1 MNFLERLQ
9 AIARSSRSFPW
20 LGEITPQLLDEWVGR
35 ELGTEFATGS
45 WAPYG
50 NRLRQ
55 IIPCSPILH
64 IVSGETPHAALQ
76 SLIRGILIG
85 AENWIKLP
93 SADLIEVRTF
103 VDSLPKE
110 LQPALSNRLLPGWL
124 ERAAVVIVFG
134 SDATIQEFAS
144 RIQPWQRFIPH
155 GHKISFAM
163 ILGEWAKT
171 EVAGATRD
179 GWAFDQL
186 GCLSPQFFLVKEQ
199 ARRFAEQLARQLE
212 SFRSPSPVSVETAAA
227 IRSFRE
233 EWRFR
238 TANDPAAQLWESPK
252 ESLDWTVLFDPAEP
266 IPNHPLHRTFIIKPF
281 TMRSEA
287 SLGLLRKHIGTIG
300 IHPLTSESIDLAV
313 RLGAQRICP
322 IGQMQEPA
330 LDWHHDGFPSLGSLV
345 RLIDLEVPLARSLD
359 RSPIS

>member
-1 MNFLERLQ
+1 MNFFERVQ
-9 AIARSSRSFPW
+9 AIARSTKSFPW
-20 LGEITPQLLDEWVGR
+20 LGEITPQLLAEWVER
-35 ELGTEFATGS
+35 ELGAEFATGS
-45 WAPYG
+45 RTPYG

-55 IIPCSPILH
+55 SVPCSPILH
-64 IVSGETPHAALQ
+64 IMSGETPHAVLQ

-93 SADLIEVRTF
+93 SVDLIEAHTF
-103 VDSLPKE
+103 VESLPKE
-110 LQPALSNRLLPGWL
+110 LRPTLSKRLLPGWL
-124 ERAAVVIVFG
+124 ERAAAVIVFG

-179 GWAFDQL
+179 GCAFDQL
-186 GCLSPQFFLVKEQ
+186 GCLSPQFFVVKEQ
-199 ARRFAEQLARQLE
+199 ARYFAEQLARQLE
-212 SFRSPSPVSVETAAA
+212 PFRSPSTVPIETAAA
-227 IRSFRE
+227 IRAFRE

-252 ESLDWTVLFDPAEP
+252 QSLDWTVLFDPAET

-281 TMRSEA
+281 TTSSEA

-300 IHPLTSESIDLAV
+300 IYPLTSESIDLAV

-322 IGQMQEPA
+322 VGQMQEPA

-345 RLIDLEVPLARSLD
+345 RLIDVEPQLARSPE
-359 RSPIS
+359 SFGS